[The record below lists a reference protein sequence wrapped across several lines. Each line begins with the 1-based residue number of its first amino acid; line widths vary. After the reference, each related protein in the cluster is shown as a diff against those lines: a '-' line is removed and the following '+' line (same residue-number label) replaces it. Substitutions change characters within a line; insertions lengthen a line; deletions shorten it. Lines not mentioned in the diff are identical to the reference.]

1 MLKTAALIAL
11 LASFASTGCSVALQK
26 KPSSGTATAAN
37 NDCTTSRTLPY
48 VDTAGIA
55 AGLAVAGYGLS
66 DQEHDAGTQ
75 IMMVG
80 SAVAFAYLVSAG
92 TGFRWAGEC
101 RRQHEQTSPVAVR

>member
-1 MLKTAALIAL
+1 MSRLVALVA
-11 LASFASTGCSVALQK
+11 LASLAGCSVALQK
-26 KPSSGTATAAN
+26 KPTSGTATAAT

-48 VDTAGIA
+48 IDTAGIA

-75 IMMVG
+75 IMMAG
-80 SAVAFAYLVSAG
+80 SAIAFAYLVSAG

-101 RRQHEQTSPVAVR
+101 RRQHETQPVATR